1 MEKLLEVLK
10 NEYGDCSKIIE
21 GYKVLRVSSIRV
33 NTLKT
38 DVLSVCNKFLELGV
52 KFDKVDWYEDA
63 LIIYDSEL
71 VRGLDLYKDGFIY
84 FQSLS
89 SMIPPLILNPTSGN
103 SILDMAAAP
112 GSKTTQMACMTNN
125 LASITAVEKNK
136 IRADRLKFN
145 LSKQGAKRV
154 TVLCEDA
161 RHLDEFFSFDK
172 ILLDAPCS
180 GSGTISFND
189 SFDFELVSRS
199 VRTQKELV
207 DKAVKILKKDG
218 ELVYSTCS
226 ILKEENDDIVDY
238 ILSKG
243 LELVEFDIPSSIPR
257 LSVKYDETLCVC
269 PNELYEGF
277 FIAKFIKR

>member
-1 MEKLLEVLK
+1 
-10 NEYGDCSKIIE
+10 
-21 GYKVLRVSSIRV
+21 
-33 NTLKT
+33 
-38 DVLSVCNKFLELGV
+38 
-52 KFDKVDWYEDA
+52 
-63 LIIYDSEL
+63 
-71 VRGLDLYKDGFIY
+71 
-84 FQSLS
+84 
-89 SMIPPLILNPTSGN
+89 MIPPLVLNPSGGD

-145 LSKQGAKRV
+145 LEKQGAKRV

-161 RHLDEFFSFDK
+161 RRLDEFFSFDK

-180 GSGTISFND
+180 GSGTVSFND

-199 VRTQKELV
+199 VKTQKELV
-207 DKAVKILKKDG
+207 DKAVSILKKGG

-243 LELVEFDIPSSIPR
+243 LKLVDFDIPSSIPK
-257 LSVKYDETLCVC
+257 LPVKYSETLCVC
-269 PNELYEGF
+269 PSELYEVF
-277 FIAKFIKR
+277 FVSKFVK